1 MIMKK
6 RKRLSMVFAVIFAVI
21 FMSNSIVNAAT
32 VRNTDKTSPSS
43 GCTIV
48 GVSGKYD
55 KPDKA
60 ALLKQ
65 LNDIRK
71 EACNNGYYCVDLKR
85 NLREGMKDGMV
96 TGYIDDHEF
105 KMNSK

>member
-71 EACNNGYYCVDLKR
+71 EACNNGYYCVDLAIML
-85 NLREGMKDGMV
+85 NLNG
-96 TGYIDDHEF
+96 IHHW
-105 KMNSK
+105 SISHS